1 MCYLGLIIFMKSK
14 VAILCA
20 LVITIS
26 VLAAG
31 CTSST
36 TPSSNQSGTATGHDK
51 VVQAVIEDDQQAYVN
66 ATWTRSVNKS
76 VQWLNDT
83 TAMVTFKIG
92 HANTTFQY
100 TAKYQKFASVSQ
112 ASDYISTIN
121 QGYNSTNA
129 VILLSN
135 PALTTASS
143 INTHQNYQTVTNSTP
158 ITNSYIKLL
167 REQPIEGNYIIQVND
182 VVITFHAT
190 YSTVSSQ

>member
-1 MCYLGLIIFMKSK
+1 MKSK
-14 VAILCA
+14 VAMLCA
-20 LVITIS
+20 LAITIS

-36 TPSSNQSGTATGHDK
+36 TPATNQSGAAAGHDK
-51 VVQAVIEDDQQAYVN
+51 VVQAIIEDDQQAYVN
-66 ATWTRSVNKS
+66 ATWTRSVNKT

-92 HANTTFQY
+92 HSNATFQY
-100 TAKYQKFASVSQ
+100 TAKYQKFASASQ

-129 VILLSN
+129 VILISN

-167 REQPIEGNYIIQVND
+167 REQPIEGDYIIQVND
-182 VVITFHAT
+182 VVVTFHAT

>member
-1 MCYLGLIIFMKSK
+1 MKSK
-14 VAILCA
+14 VAILIA
-20 LVITIS
+20 MAIIAS

-36 TPSSNQSGTATGHDK
+36 QPSANQSASQSTATGHDK
-51 VVQAVIEDDQQAYVN
+51 VVQAVIEDDQQSYVN

-76 VQWLNDT
+76 VQWQNDT
-83 TAMVTFKIG
+83 TAMVTFRIG
-92 HANTTFQY
+92 HSNATFQY
-100 TAKYQKFASVSQ
+100 TAKYQKFASTSQ

-129 VILLSN
+129 VVLMNN

-143 INTHQNYQTVTNSTP
+143 INTHQNYQTITNSTP
-158 ITNSYIKLL
+158 TTNSYIKLL
-167 REQPIEGNYIIQVND
+167 REQPIEGDYIIQVNE

-190 YSTVSSQ
+190 YTTATSQ